1 MTQEEYNQL
10 DLDFAHCA
18 GNHCAKAGECL
29 RHTAY
34 KRLAANTSETYTMV
48 NSAAIT
54 GVQSCPFFMPD
65 RKERFAWGISNIYDN
80 VRAADLRRVRYEVIS
95 YFGTGVYYKIKQ
107 QRRVITE
114 EEQKLIRLSF
124 TEMGYD
130 GNSIEFD
137 RYEEQYPALMRLSRK
152 K

>member
-29 RHTAY
+29 RHTSY
-34 KRLAANTSETYTMV
+34 KMLAANTSETYTMI

-54 GVQSCPFFMPD
+54 GAQSCPFFMPD

>member
-34 KRLAANTSETYTMV
+34 KMLAANTSETYTMV
-48 NSAAIT
+48 NSALIT
-54 GVQSCPFFMPD
+54 GVQSCPFFMSD

>member
-1 MTQEEYNQL
+1 M
-10 DLDFAHCA
+10 
-18 GNHCAKAGECL
+18 

-34 KRLAANTSETYTMV
+34 KMLAANTSETYTMV

-54 GVQSCPFFMPD
+54 GAQSCPFFMPD

>member
-34 KRLAANTSETYTMV
+34 KMLAANTSETYTMV

-54 GVQSCPFFMPD
+54 GAQSCPFFMPD

-114 EEQKLIRLSF
+114 EEQKLIRLAF

>member
-34 KRLAANTSETYTMV
+34 KMLTANTSETYTMV

-54 GVQSCPFFMPD
+54 DVQSCPFFMPD

-124 TEMGYD
+124 TEMCYD

>member
-34 KRLAANTSETYTMV
+34 KMLAANTSETYTMV

-54 GVQSCPFFMPD
+54 GAQSCPFFMPD

-80 VRAADLRRVRYEVIS
+80 VRAVDLRRVRYEVIS

>member
-34 KRLAANTSETYTMV
+34 KMLVANTSETYTMV

-54 GVQSCPFFMPD
+54 GAQSCPFFMPD

>member
-1 MTQEEYNQL
+1 MTKEEYNQL

-34 KRLAANTSETYTMV
+34 KMLAANTSETYTMV

-54 GVQSCPFFMPD
+54 GAQSRPFFMPD

>member
-34 KRLAANTSETYTMV
+34 KMLAANTSETYTMV

-54 GVQSCPFFMPD
+54 GAQSCPFFMPD

-130 GNSIEFD
+130 GNSIESD

>member
-1 MTQEEYNQL
+1 
-10 DLDFAHCA
+10 
-18 GNHCAKAGECL
+18 
-29 RHTAY
+29 
-34 KRLAANTSETYTMV
+34 
-48 NSAAIT
+48 
-54 GVQSCPFFMPD
+54 MPD

>member
-1 MTQEEYNQL
+1 MTQEEYDQL

-18 GNHCAKAGECL
+18 GNHCEKAVECL

-34 KRLAANTSETYTMV
+34 KMLAANTSETYTMV

-54 GVQSCPFFMPD
+54 GAQSCPFFMPD

>member
-34 KRLAANTSETYTMV
+34 KMLAANTSETYTMV

-54 GVQSCPFFMPD
+54 GAQSCPFFMPD

>member
-18 GNHCAKAGECL
+18 GNHCVKAGECL

-34 KRLAANTSETYTMV
+34 KMLAANTSETYTMV
-48 NSAAIT
+48 NSALIT

>member
-18 GNHCAKAGECL
+18 GNHCAKAGEYL

-34 KRLAANTSETYTMV
+34 KMLAANTSETYTMV

>member
-34 KRLAANTSETYTMV
+34 KMLAANTSETYTMV

-54 GVQSCPFFMPD
+54 GVQSCPFFIPD

-137 RYEEQYPALMRLSRK
+137 RYEEQYPALMQLSRK

>member
-1 MTQEEYNQL
+1 MTQEEYDQL

-34 KRLAANTSETYTMV
+34 KMLAANTSETYTMV
-48 NSAAIT
+48 NSAAII
-54 GVQSCPFFMPD
+54 GAQSCPFFMPD

>member
-34 KRLAANTSETYTMV
+34 KMLAANMSETYTMV

-54 GVQSCPFFMPD
+54 GAQSCPFFMPD

>member
-34 KRLAANTSETYTMV
+34 KMLAANTSETYTMV

-137 RYEEQYPALMRLSRK
+137 RYEEQYSALMRLSRK

>member
-34 KRLAANTSETYTMV
+34 KMLAANTSETYTMV

-95 YFGTGVYYKIKQ
+95 YFGTGLYYKIKQ

-137 RYEEQYPALMRLSRK
+137 RYEEQYPALMQLSRK

>member
-34 KRLAANTSETYTMV
+34 KMLAANTSETYTMV

-54 GVQSCPFFMPD
+54 SVQSCPFFMPD

>member
-34 KRLAANTSETYTMV
+34 KMLAANTSETYTMI

-54 GVQSCPFFMPD
+54 GAQSCPFFMPD

-80 VRAADLRRVRYEVIS
+80 VRAADVRRVRYEVIS

>member
-34 KRLAANTSETYTMV
+34 KMLAANTSETYTMV

-130 GNSIEFD
+130 GNAIEFD
-137 RYEEQYPALMRLSRK
+137 RYEEQYPALMQLSRK

>member
-34 KRLAANTSETYTMV
+34 KMLAANTSETYTMV

-54 GVQSCPFFMPD
+54 GAQSCPFFMPD

-95 YFGTGVYYKIKQ
+95 YFGAGVYYKIKQ

>member
-34 KRLAANTSETYTMV
+34 KMLAANTSETYTMI

-54 GVQSCPFFMPD
+54 GAQSCPFFMPD